1 MSVTIY
7 TKENCVQC
15 RATTRAMDKAGISY
29 ELKSATEPDNLTYLK
44 DDLAVTAA
52 PVVVADGA
60 DAEDG
65 ELSYWYGFRPE
76 LVKELAARQDT
87 APAADVSPVRSTTDP
102 EVGTREWFLD
112 QMSLNRD
119 QAHTDY
125 SGLTAPMSEWMPDA
139 VAGTNSVAGRDFTN
153 ATFEGAV
160 LRGLDFE
167 RCSLTDV
174 NFTRADLSRVQF
186 WQSDVAGADF
196 TDADCTGADFTS
208 STGFESVE
216 SITNA
221 TFDRANMTGMRLH
234 KQALGTASF
243 KGALL
248 GLSEINDVLA
258 PDVDF
263 SDADFTRA
271 HINRGELD
279 GINITNAIAPALSVS
294 NSSLVGSNAFEADFQ
309 GAVFTGVD
317 ARDTVFSS
325 SSLQGAA
332 FRSCNLEET
341 AYRHANASGAV
352 FDHCHLAGAEAS
364 LARFD
369 GAQLTSCQLREADF
383 SHTSARAASF
393 QGSELQSVNFTHSDV
408 RGADFRNTDLSRADF
423 TGAVTTGA
431 DFTGATLDGV
441 VGLAPTT
448 SATAPTSVL
457 RGVFAHTLP
466 ESLAAM
472 NGSQG
477 DLQQLTGRVVRQD
490 SATVN
495 QKPTGPDSDSGVSL

>member
-65 ELSYWYGFRPE
+65 ELTYWYGFRPE

-139 VAGTNSVAGRDFTN
+139 VAGTNNVAARDFTN

-208 STGFESVE
+208 ATGFESVE

-279 GINITNAIAPALSVS
+279 GIDITNAIAPALSVS
-294 NSSLVGSNAFEADFQ
+294 NSSLVGSKAFEADLSGSTFH
-309 GAVFTGVD
+309 GVD
-317 ARDTVFSS
+317 ARSTIFSSASLQGSKFSS
-325 SSLQGAA
+325 SD
-332 FRSCNLEET
+332 LEEAT
-341 AYRHANASGAV
+341 FRHADASGAV
-352 FDHCHLAGAEAS
+352 FDRCDLQLIEAS
-364 LARFD
+364 SARFD
-369 GAQLTSCQLREADF
+369 GAHLTHCHVRDADF
-383 SHTSARAASF
+383 SHTSARAANFEASSM
-393 QGSELQSVNFTHSDV
+393 QHANFTGADL
-408 RGADFRNTDLSRADF
+408 RGANFRETNLVDADF

-431 DFTGATLDGV
+431 DFTGADLDGV
-441 VGLAPTT
+441 KGLAPTT

-477 DLQQLTGRVVRQD
+477 DLQQQSGRVVRQD
-490 SATVN
+490 SATAN
-495 QKPTGPDSDSGVSL
+495 QQPTGPDSDPGVSM